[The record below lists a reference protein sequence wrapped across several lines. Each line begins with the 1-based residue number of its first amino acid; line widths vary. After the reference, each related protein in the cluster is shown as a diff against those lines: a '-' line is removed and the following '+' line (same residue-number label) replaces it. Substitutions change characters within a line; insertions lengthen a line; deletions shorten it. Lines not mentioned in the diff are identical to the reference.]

1 MNVGTVTTPNA
12 GALAVSADGV
22 EREITFESQVAWG
35 DVIENRSAT
44 PLEIKLPALEAGQ
57 GANLLVIQPGASARL
72 ERLGDDAVGTP
83 NRTNVVAQTE
93 GVELFDISDDIN
105 TAVLEQEDDGAAA
118 MGLVGAGVLGGSGL
132 AAAAL
137 GAAGVGLLALSD
149 SDNDG
154 EGSDGSL
161 QTASDRSGG
170 VAGGVQGVANSL
182 EETPLEP
189 VASPVREISAGVV
202 AIGDALDDASAQD
215 PTGVANLLSETVGNS
230 DSPSSQDNGVV
241 GVVNSLASG
250 LEQGSE
256 GSPLE
261 ELVAPLTTT
270 LGSDDGQTS
279 GVAQGLG
286 AVGTTL
292 ANDDSALAPLT
303 SEILAPIVGDAGG
316 EDSGLSNTVF
326 DAGDGIEALTAE
338 DSALAPLA
346 TLTDALV
353 TGTDALASGLDEV
366 GDAIFEVGEQDPSGV
381 AMLVGDLLGGD
392 ATGTEP
398 PMSDDQSEATN
409 EGITDTPLDVILDP
423 IAGAAGVGT
432 ENDANGD
439 TSGANEAGGVAG
451 GLDAVN
457 DGLEQTALA
466 PLVGVTAPVAD
477 LVFTLGDGID
487 SVSDSDPSGLTDI
500 LSATLGDSET
510 TGPKGDGV
518 VGLLNAVGTGLDE
531 GATGSPLEQIIDP
544 VSELVGSQEGEP
556 SGLAS
561 GVGAIGTTLA
571 LDESPLSLI
580 TSDLLAPIVG
590 EAEGVESGLPTTL
603 DEIAN
608 GLTELTSDSALEPLA
623 PVTEGVSEVVTTV
636 AEGCRGIGRQVREFA
651 GEQDGS
657 GVSDLVA
664 DLLGGGRGQGRSIRT
679 REDSDTGLG
688 DVSALL

>member
-12 GALAVSADGV
+12 GAVALSSDGI

-137 GAAGVGLLALSD
+137 GAAGVGALALSD
-149 SDNDG
+149 GDDDSQ
-154 EGSDGSL
+154 GSDGSI

-170 VAGGVQGVANSL
+170 VAGGVQGVAASI

-189 VASPVREISAGVV
+189 AASPVREIAAAVV
-202 AIGDALDDASAQD
+202 TVGDALSDASEQD
-215 PTGVANLLSETVGNS
+215 PTGVANLLAETVGNS

-241 GVVNSLASG
+241 GVVSSAASG

-261 ELVAPLTTT
+261 GLVAPLATT
-270 LGSDDGQTS
+270 LGSDDGQTT

-292 ANDDSALAPLT
+292 AKDDSALAPLT

-316 EDSGLSNTVF
+316 GESGLSNTVF
-326 DAGDGIEALTAE
+326 DVGDGIEALTAE
-338 DSALAPLA
+338 DSAVAPLA
-346 TLTDALV
+346 PVTGGLV
-353 TGTDALASGLDEV
+353 TGTDTLAAGLDEA
-366 GDAIFEVGEQDPSGV
+366 GDAIYEAGEQDPSGV
-381 AMLVGDLLGGD
+381 AKLVGDLLGGD

-398 PMSDDQSEATN
+398 PVSADQPEAPDAGTT
-409 EGITDTPLDVILDP
+409 GTPLDIILDP
-423 IAGAAGVGT
+423 IAGAAGAGM
-432 ENDANGD
+432 EDDANGD
-439 TSGANEAGGVAG
+439 TSSVNEAGGVAG
-451 GLDAVN
+451 GLDALN

-466 PLVGVTAPVAD
+466 PLVGVTAAVAD

-487 SVSDSDPSGLTDI
+487 SASESDPSGLTDI
-500 LSATLGDSET
+500 LSSTLGDSDT
-510 TGPKGDGV
+510 TGPKEDGV

-531 GATGSPLEQIIDP
+531 GATGSPLEQLIDP
-544 VSELVGSQEGEP
+544 VSELVGSQEGAS
-556 SGLAS
+556 SGIAS

-571 LDESPLSLI
+571 LDESPLSPL
-580 TSDLLAPIVG
+580 TADLLSPIVS
-590 EAEGVESGLPTTL
+590 EADGVDSGLPSTL
-603 DEIAN
+603 DEVAN

-623 PVTEGVSEVVTTV
+623 PVTEGASGVVMTI
-636 AEGCRGIGRQVREFA
+636 AEGCRGIGRQVRDFA
-651 GEQDGS
+651 GDQDNS

-664 DLLGGGRGQGRSIRT
+664 DLLGGGRGQGRGIRT
-679 REDSDTGLG
+679 QEDSDVGLG
-688 DVSALL
+688 DVSAQL